1 MNPDEIAQ
9 LAQLSMLLEL
19 SSSPKPG
26 NVDRCH
32 DYEDIGFSHFVAS
45 AVLSYPYFRKAAS
58 GISSIGDLIL
68 ETVSAWRE
76 WGLKGNTHFGEI
88 VLLMPLASAASRPG
102 ILRDE
107 IKKILESTS
116 VEDSI
121 AFYKAFRLAGARAAD
136 VKKMSLKDEGSIDEI
151 RARELRLIDLMRLSQ
166 GHDLIAREWSTG
178 FSRSFEL
185 ADILYENVSSHGLNK
200 GVVSTYLIALSREPD
215 SLVAAKFGIETAIA
229 VSRMASEALSSP
241 DIISS
246 AKDMDSMLIA
256 KDINPGAT
264 ADLIASSLFIAL
276 LRGLRF

>member
-45 AVLSYPYFRKAAS
+45 AVLAYPYFRKAAS

-68 ETVSAWRE
+68 ETVTAWRE

-88 VLLMPLASAASRPG
+88 VLLIPLASAASRPG

-136 VKKMSLKDEGSIDEI
+136 VKEMSLKDEGSIDEI

-185 ADILYENVSSHGLNK
+185 ADILYENVSSHGLNR
-200 GVVSTYLIALSREPD
+200 GVVLTYLMALSREPD